1 MIPLVLALLGVA
13 VLATGFVLL
22 RGLGVRYR
30 VARILYAAPEVSVE
44 EAVALATED
53 GRTRPFVR
61 VRGRVAS
68 DEEFPDENDAP
79 LVFRWERLELSTGR
93 DRWQLVEED
102 RVAVPFGVE
111 ERGAS
116 IEVDHE
122 ALDVGLVVLPR
133 ESTGRA
139 ADVAQR
145 LPAGTP
151 PETPVRHVVD
161 QISAVERAWVAGVPV
176 LARGVPTL
184 SQGRGR
190 PLILT
195 TLEIPEAMRLLSAGH
210 RRAVVAAF
218 AAIVVGVG
226 ILALAVLAG
235 VVTLVMR

>member
-1 MIPLVLALLGVA
+1 VIPLVLALLGVA
-13 VLATGFVLL
+13 VLGAGFVLL

-44 EAVALATED
+44 EAVALAGAG
-53 GRTRPFVR
+53 GRTPPFVR
-61 VRGRVAS
+61 VRGRVSS
-68 DEEFPDENDAP
+68 DEEFPDENEAP

-93 DRWQLVEED
+93 DRWQVIEED

-116 IEVDHE
+116 IDVDHE
-122 ALDVGLVVLPR
+122 ALDDGLVVIPR

-139 ADVAQR
+139 VEVAQR

-161 QISAVERAWVAGVPV
+161 QVSAVERAWVAGVPV
-176 LARGVPTL
+176 LAGGTPTL
-184 SQGRGR
+184 SSGRGR

-210 RRAVVAAF
+210 RRAVVMAF

-226 ILALAVLAG
+226 LLVLAAIAG
-235 VVTLVMR
+235 LVTLVAR